1 MEKIKVIFSAG
12 ESRKHRGCCDYMQAY
27 LYDELAEK
35 YGIEELYAEY
45 YTDLAYKV
53 DRFGLDSENVER
65 GSYPIDGE
73 EVGEEDDEVVYITE
87 DVCGDKIRLA
97 EADDD
102 DCGYYYHKLYPRD
115 DIYVDEDGK
124 PLMGYYSDPDP
135 DELFIV
141 QKGGSYYYITRDS
154 RKLSDKEADERIF
167 ETLKAEI
174 IEQAKKHGIPEN
186 MLKFD

>member
-35 YGIEELYAEY
+35 YGIEELYAEVSY
-45 YTDLAYKV
+45 PTAY
-53 DRFGLDSENVER
+53 RLDS
-65 GSYPIDGE
+65 DGE
-73 EVGEEDDEVVYITE
+73 KYDYYSISPLKDGEM
-87 DVCGDKIRLA
+87 
-97 EADDD
+97 
-102 DCGYYYHKLYPRD
+102 
-115 DIYVDEDGK
+115 YVDEDGD
-124 PLMGYYSDPDP
+124 PLEDGEWYGVAEGYCRLVNSDGKIV
-135 DELFIV
+135 DEDDI
-141 QKGGSYYYITRDS
+141 S
-154 RKLSDKEADERIF
+154 F